1 MHDFFPCLAKPT
13 IASVVPLVHRT
24 LSGAHRTV
32 RCGLVTVGSGHASP
46 VDLALIELPTV
57 GVDAVDAPNSPV
69 NFSCSVFGDS

>member
-13 IASVVPLVHRT
+13 VASVVPLVHQ
-24 LSGAHRTV
+24 TV